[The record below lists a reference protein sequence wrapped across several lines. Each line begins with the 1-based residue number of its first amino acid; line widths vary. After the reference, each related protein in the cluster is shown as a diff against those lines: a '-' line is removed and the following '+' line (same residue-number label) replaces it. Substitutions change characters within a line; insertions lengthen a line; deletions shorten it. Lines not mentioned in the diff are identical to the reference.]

1 MQKKDTLIFD
11 LGNVIINLKPD
22 DNWQK
27 HDMFTLFDAKKL
39 QELQSTL
46 FFNNYETGKIS
57 SADFILQLKDVAM
70 NVAISDA
77 EIKNAWNAL

>member
-22 DNWQK
+22 DIWQK
-27 HDMFTLFDAKKL
+27 HDMFTLFDTKKL

-57 SADFILQLKDVAM
+57 SADFIQQLKDVAM
-70 NVAISDA
+70 SCFIN
-77 EIKNAWNAL
+77 